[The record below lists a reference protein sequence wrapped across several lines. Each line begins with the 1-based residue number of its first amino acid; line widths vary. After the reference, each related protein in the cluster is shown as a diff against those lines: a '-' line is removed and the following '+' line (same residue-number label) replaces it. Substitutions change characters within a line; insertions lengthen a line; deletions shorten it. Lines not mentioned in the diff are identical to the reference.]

1 MTDRSLPSSPEDGQI
16 SEVFVHEHSD
26 VQTAAIDWASYIAEY
41 SKDEVG
47 DESQTVDW
55 KNIAEEHPFDV
66 ARTESDTIAEGVD
79 AQCNADSAS
88 GWIFDEATGNY
99 YTTDTESGHMYCV
112 DCTGRCYYFDIDSQQ
127 FEPFETPTEDNT
139 QQQLKPLVLRL
150 TGVHDS
156 SDYLEF
162 PPTPGEVSI
171 GRSRSADRCIEDR
184 ELSAI
189 HASIQFKDDSFY
201 ICDLGSRNGTF
212 VQSQRISDSRCK
224 SCLVQVQPNDMIQF
238 ANRLYQASL
247 ISQSDVADTDDP
259 GDQNRVLFLSKEEK
273 ARRMREELLQLKR
286 LWNLKSK
293 KELEGDLERKH
304 NYRDRAKERR
314 QRYRDSTPDDSFL
327 GTRPQDASDAIQLTS
342 AQPNSASGEG
352 RAGKIMERMGWS
364 VGQGLGAAGQG
375 EKSTIKVYNRGSSR
389 AGLGFGSQGEMV
401 GATPEEINSAK
412 RRKLYDRYYEN
423 R

>member
-16 SEVFVHEHSD
+16 SEVFVQEHTD
-26 VQTAAIDWASYIAEY
+26 VQSETIDWASYIAEY

-47 DESQTVDW
+47 DEAQTVDW
-55 KNIAEEHPFDV
+55 RNIAEEYPFDLG
-66 ARTESDTIAEGVD
+66 RTESDNNIESVGSHLN
-79 AQCNADSAS
+79 QDSES
-88 GWIFDEATGNY
+88 HWTFDEATGNY
-99 YTTDTESGHMYCV
+99 YTTDTSTGHMYCV
-112 DCTGRCYYFDIDSQQ
+112 DSTGRCYYFDIDSQQ
-127 FEPFETPTEDNT
+127 FELFETPTEDNT
-139 QQQLKPLVLRL
+139 QQPVKPLVLRL
-150 TGVHDS
+150 TEVHDS

-162 PPTPGEVSI
+162 LPRPGEVSI
-171 GRSRSADRCIEDR
+171 GRSRSADRWIDDR
-184 ELSAI
+184 ELSAV

-224 SCLVQVQPNDMIQF
+224 SCLVQIQPNDMIQF

-247 ISQSDVADTDDP
+247 IPQSDGSDTEDSV
-259 GDQNRVLFLSKEEK
+259 DQSKVLFLSKEEK

-293 KELEGDLERKH
+293 KELEGDIERKR

-314 QRYRDSTPDDSFL
+314 RRYQDSTPDDSFL
-327 GTRPQDASDAIQLTS
+327 GTRPQDASDAIQPTS
-342 AQPNSASGEG
+342 IQPNAASGEG
-352 RAGKIMERMGWS
+352 RASKIMERMGWS
-364 VGQGLGAAGQG
+364 VGQGLGATGQG

-401 GATPEEINSAK
+401 GATPEEINGAK